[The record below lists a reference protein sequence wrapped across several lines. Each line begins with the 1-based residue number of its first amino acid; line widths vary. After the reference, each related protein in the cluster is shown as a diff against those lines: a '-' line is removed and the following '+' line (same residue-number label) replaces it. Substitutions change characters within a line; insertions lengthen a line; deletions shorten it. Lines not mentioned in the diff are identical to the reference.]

1 MEAAEAL
8 QQAVVAVDALAQATA
23 AVDAL
28 AAVDPGEL
36 DPAALSEFVVGLH
49 KLGDR
54 LSGVTHRAV
63 AVQGRTAAWR
73 GQGAR
78 SHKQWLAQRC

>member
-1 MEAAEAL
+1 MMQRAA
-8 QQAVVAVDALAQATA
+8 V

-28 AAVDPGEL
+28 AAVDVAEL
-36 DPAALSEFVVGLH
+36 DPAVLGEFVVGLH